1 MDRNRRR
8 DRCGLLLHITH
19 SALVQALCWAWPECP
34 IDALTQQA
42 SLIQAIIFL
51 LAVLGL
57 QALSRCR

>member
-1 MDRNRRR
+1 MWPP
-8 DRCGLLLHITH
+8 LHITH

-34 IDALTQQA
+34 IDALIQQA
-42 SLIQAIIFL
+42 LLIQAIIFL